1 MARETLQ
8 NILKTLGPDYLK
20 VLIAEMVPLLNR
32 GYQLHVL
39 VYTIHAVLQ
48 CLKEI
53 YKPGDMNEVLITVLH
68 VSKYNLY
75 VKLSFVS

>member
-20 VLIAEMVPLLNR
+20 VLLAEMVPLLNR

-39 VYTIHAVLQ
+39 VYTIHAVLH
-48 CLKEI
+48 CLREF
-53 YKPGDMNEVLITVLH
+53 YKPGDINEVLMTVLH
-68 VSKYNLY
+68 VSKFNLNAFS
-75 VKLSFVS
+75 LF